1 MESSIL
7 ELFGNNGA
15 YDDVTEREIY
25 NLTQQTLLDKI
36 NGVNKSGIFL
46 GPKSFSSFLGDI
58 SYDQVSWL
66 GTHSWNHIY
75 RLIVHVTYDITLG
88 YIDSQR

>member
-66 GTHSWNHIY
+66 GSYWSNYILNELVLELY
-75 RLIVHVTYDITLG
+75 R
-88 YIDSQR
+88 